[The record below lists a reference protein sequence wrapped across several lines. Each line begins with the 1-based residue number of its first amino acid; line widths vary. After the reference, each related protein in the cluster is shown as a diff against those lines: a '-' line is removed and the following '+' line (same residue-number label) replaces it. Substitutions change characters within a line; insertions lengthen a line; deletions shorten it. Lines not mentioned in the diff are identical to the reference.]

1 MTQEIINKYFNT
13 GIGEQCT
20 VLFSTSDDRV
30 FIRIEDAEFHVLD
43 MELQDAAIQDW
54 YNDNEEYP
62 EQSLVE
68 NVEEE
73 MYPEEYLAK
82 REALYH
88 DKRIQE
94 FESISKLLDYAAN
107 HGMLDEVVYSAI
119 EFAKS
124 NQTASP
130 SDCMEAGINEWIK

>member
-54 YNDNEEYP
+54 YNDNEE
-62 EQSLVE
+62 ESLVE

-73 MYPEEYLAK
+73 LLPEEYLDTTENVKAALAIAAEHYSIATVVHGALLHMK
-82 REALYH
+82 R
-88 DKRIQE
+88 
-94 FESISKLLDYAAN
+94 FPSSSIEECMDAA
-107 HGMLDEVVYSAI
+107 V
-119 EFAKS
+119 
-124 NQTASP
+124 
-130 SDCMEAGINEWIK
+130 NEWIK

>member
-1 MTQEIINKYFNT
+1 MTQEIINKYFNSE
-13 GIGEQCT
+13 IGEQCT
-20 VLFSTSDDRV
+20 ELFSTSDDRV

-43 MELQDAAIQDW
+43 MELEDAAIQDW
-54 YNDNEEYP
+54 YNNNEE
-62 EQSLVE
+62 ESLVE

>member
-1 MTQEIINKYFNT
+1 MTQEIINKYFNSE
-13 GIGEQCT
+13 IGEQCT

-43 MELQDAAIQDW
+43 MELQDVTIQNW
-54 YNDNEEYP
+54 YNNNEE
-62 EQSLVE
+62 ESLVE

>member
-1 MTQEIINKYFNT
+1 MTQEIINKYFNSE
-13 GIGEQCT
+13 IGEQCT
-20 VLFSTSDDRV
+20 ELFSTSDDRV

-43 MELQDAAIQDW
+43 MELQDVTIQDW
-54 YNDNEEYP
+54 YNDNEE
-62 EQSLVE
+62 ESLVE